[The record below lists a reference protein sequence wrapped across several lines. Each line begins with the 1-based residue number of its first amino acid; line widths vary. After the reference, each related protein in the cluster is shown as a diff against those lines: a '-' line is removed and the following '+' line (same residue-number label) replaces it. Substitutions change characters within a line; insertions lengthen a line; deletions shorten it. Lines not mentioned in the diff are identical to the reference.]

1 MKKILIIQTA
11 FIGDVILGTS
21 LIETLYEGYSTKVE
35 IDVLVRKGNE
45 SLLSNHPKVSELHV
59 WDKKKGKYKSL
70 FALIR
75 KLKKTNY
82 DFIYNLQRFGATGY
96 LTWRLKGGLKVGFSK
111 NPFAFSF
118 DRKVVHEIGNGRHEI
133 ERNFDLVKADL
144 PKGAAL
150 LKPKLYPSVADKKRV
165 EEVLDGVQNY
175 IVLAPASVW
184 FTKQLPQHKWVELIR
199 AKAEETNLLLIGAP
213 SDKEWIDQL
222 IVEAGVGQI
231 KNLAGELSLLQSAAL
246 IEKAE
251 RTFVNDSAPLHLASA
266 MNAPVTA
273 FFCSTVPSFGFTPLS
288 DEVLIKETTVKLACR
303 PCGLHGFKAC
313 PKKHFDCGNQID
325 VLSD

>member
-1 MKKILIIQTA
+1 MKKVLIIQTA

-21 LIETLYEGYSTKVE
+21 LIETIYEGFSTEVE

-45 SLLSNHPKVSELHV
+45 SLLYNHPKVNEVHI
-59 WDKKKGKYKSL
+59 WDKKNGKYKSL

-75 KLKKTNY
+75 NLKKTNY

-96 LTWRLKGGLKVGFSK
+96 LTWRLKGRLKAGFSK

-133 ERNFDLVKADL
+133 ERNFDLAKADL
-144 PKGAAL
+144 PKDTAL
-150 LKPKLYPSVADKKRV
+150 LKPKLYPSASDKKRV
-165 EEVLDGVQNY
+165 EEVLDGVQGY
-175 IVLAPASVW
+175 VVMAPASVW
-184 FTKQLPQHKWVELIR
+184 FTKQLPQHKWLELIK
-199 AKAEETNLLLIGAP
+199 AKAQETMVLLIGAP
-213 SDKEWIDQL
+213 TDKEWIDQ
-222 IVEAGVGQI
+222 IIAEAGVKQV

-273 FFCSTVPSFGFTPLS
+273 YFCSTVPSFGFTPLS

-313 PKKHFDCGNQID
+313 PKEHFDCGNQID